1 MRVFIESLLL
11 GDLVES
17 KEILNAKLKDLV
29 ENSLNQVKMRLAEDV
44 YGDYGVDASIEVE
57 EIDEAV
63 KRGNVQRMG
72 RTKLVKVR
80 IRGGKI
86 QRRKKLSATKGYTT
100 RGGKLVR
107 MSATEIRHRKT
118 AARMAKFK
126 RRAKLQTSLRKRQ
139 RSLRKRHAMGL

>member
-11 GDLVES
+11 GDLAEA

-29 ENSLNQVKMRLAEDV
+29 TEKHNQVKLSLAEDI
-44 YGDYGVDASIEVE
+44 YGDYGVDVAIELE
-57 EIDEAV
+57 ED
-63 KRGNVQRMG
+63 NVQKVG

-86 QRRKKLSATKGYTT
+86 QRRKKLSDTKGYTT
-100 RGGKLVR
+100 RGGKLIR
-107 MSATEIRHRKT
+107 MSATEIRHRKV
-118 AARMAKFK
+118 AARKAKSK